1 MDAQNLVKDAEVAK
15 ERGAFYSALEAAL
28 GHPAPRRAGAPA
40 EAPPSLP
47 DTATCRFTI
56 VIPALNE
63 EQAIGGTL
71 TDVLQARRRI
81 VEETAVTKVHVVVVN
96 DGSTDR
102 TQEIAEGF
110 DEVTTIRFAKNRGY
124 GAAIKAGFKADD
136 SELVGFMD
144 ADGTLQAES
153 WIPLIKRLFE
163 ENADVVLGARLN
175 DQSEMPLVRRLG
187 NWGFARLLGFISGR
201 PLTDCA
207 SGMRVI
213 RRGSLKYL
221 MPLPDGLH
229 FTPAMSCNAL
239 LDRRLKISEV
249 PVPYAERVGRSKLS
263 VLNDGMR
270 FLTIILLTGC
280 FYNPIKCAA
289 CGIVL
294 SWMAAFVAWLAGWE
308 PALLFKT
315 MLNIDV
321 LAAGTALVCHQA
333 VKALIVAGPTRNEAE
348 RTLHRWTQPRLLANI
363 GFGLLGLAALV
374 TLALLLT
381 GSPKSGLLG
390 AGALASAFG
399 GVALVLLGISLRMMQ
414 SIRHKFEALI
424 HDPFARTH
432 QS

>member
-1 MDAQNLVKDAEVAK
+1 MDAQNTVKDAEVAK

-28 GHPAPRRAGAPA
+28 GHPAPRRAGSPA
-40 EAPPSLP
+40 DAAPSLP
-47 DTATCRFTI
+47 DAATCRFTI

-102 TQEIAEGF
+102 TQEIAERF
-110 DEVTTIRFAKNRGY
+110 DEVTTIRFEKNRGY

-175 DQSEMPLVRRLG
+175 DESDMPLIRRLG

-239 LDRRLKISEV
+239 LDQRLMISEV

-263 VLNDGMR
+263 VLKDGMR

-294 SWMAAFVAWLAGWE
+294 SWVAAFVAWLAGWE
-308 PALLFKT
+308 PAMLLKT

-321 LAAGTALVCHQA
+321 LAAGAALVCHQA
-333 VKALIVAGPTRNEAE
+333 VKALIVAGPAGNEAE
-348 RTLHRWTQPRLLANI
+348 RSLYRWTQPRLLANI

-381 GSPKSGLLG
+381 GSSKSGLLG
-390 AGALASAFG
+390 AGALAFSFG
-399 GVALVLLGISLRMMQ
+399 GVAFVFLGISLRMMQ
-414 SIRHKFEALI
+414 LIRHKFEALI
-424 HDPFARTH
+424 HDPFVRTH
-432 QS
+432 QP

>member
-15 ERGAFYSALEAAL
+15 ERAAFYSALEAAL
-28 GHPAPRRAGAPA
+28 GYPAPRRAGAPDDA
-40 EAPPSLP
+40 APSLP
-47 DTATCRFTI
+47 DTATCCFTI

-71 TDVLQARRRI
+71 TDVLQARSRI
-81 VEETAVTKVHVVVVN
+81 VEETAVTNVHVVVVN

-102 TQEIAEGF
+102 TQEIAECF
-110 DEVTTIRFAKNRGY
+110 DEVTTIRFEKNRGY
-124 GAAIKAGFKADD
+124 GAAIKAGFKVDD

-153 WIPLIKRLFE
+153 WIPLIKRLFDD
-163 ENADVVLGARLN
+163 NADVVLGARLN
-175 DQSEMPLVRRLG
+175 DESDMPLVRRLG

-263 VLNDGMR
+263 VLKDGMR

-294 SWMAAFVAWLAGWE
+294 SWMAAFIAWLAGWE
-308 PALLFKT
+308 PALLLKT

-333 VKALIVAGPTRNEAE
+333 VKALIVAGPSRNEAE
-348 RTLHRWTQPRLLANI
+348 RILHRWTQPRLLANI

-381 GSPKSGLLG
+381 GSPKSGLMG

-399 GVALVLLGISLRMMQ
+399 GVAFVLLGISLRMMQ

-424 HDPFARTH
+424 HDPFARTR

>member
-1 MDAQNLVKDAEVAK
+1 MDAQNTVKDAETEK

-28 GHPAPRRAGAPA
+28 GHPAPRRAGASA
-40 EAPPSLP
+40 DAVPSLA

-71 TDVLQARRRI
+71 TDVLLARRRI
-81 VEETAVTKVHVVVVN
+81 VEKTAVTEVRVVVVN

-110 DEVTTIRFAKNRGY
+110 DEVTTLRFEKNRGY

-153 WIPLIKRLFE
+153 WIPLIKKLFE
-163 ENADVVLGARLN
+163 DNADVVLGARLN
-175 DQSEMPLVRRLG
+175 NESEMPLVRRLG

-263 VLNDGMR
+263 VLKDGMR

-294 SWMAAFVAWLAGWE
+294 SWMAALIAWLAGWE
-308 PALLFKT
+308 PALLMKT

-321 LAAGTALVCHQA
+321 LAAGAALVCHQA
-333 VKALIVAGPTRNEAE
+333 VKALIVAGPTGNEAE
-348 RTLHRWTQPRLLANI
+348 RSLHRWTQPRLLANI

-399 GVALVLLGISLRMMQ
+399 GVAFVLLGISLRMMQ
-414 SIRHKFEALI
+414 LIRHKFEALI
-424 HDPFARTH
+424 HDPFVRTH
-432 QS
+432 PS

>member
-1 MDAQNLVKDAEVAK
+1 MDAQNLVKDAEVAT
-15 ERGAFYSALEAAL
+15 EREAFYSALEAAL
-28 GHPAPRRAGAPA
+28 GHPAPRRAGVSADA
-40 EAPPSLP
+40 TPSLP
-47 DTATCRFTI
+47 DAATCRFTI

-81 VEETAVTKVHVVVVN
+81 VEETAVTEVRVVVVN

-102 TQEIAEGF
+102 TQAIAEGF
-110 DEVTTIRFAKNRGY
+110 DEVTTIRFEKNRGY

-153 WIPLIKRLFE
+153 WIPLIKKLFE
-163 ENADVVLGARLN
+163 DNADVVLGARLN
-175 DQSEMPLVRRLG
+175 DESDMPLVRRLG

-201 PLTDCA
+201 PWTDCS

-239 LDRRLKISEV
+239 LDQRLKICEV

-263 VLNDGMR
+263 VLKDGMR

-294 SWMAAFVAWLAGWE
+294 SWMAAIIAWLAGWE
-308 PALLFKT
+308 PALLLKT

-321 LAAGTALVCHQA
+321 LAAGAALVCHQA
-333 VKALIVAGPTRNEAE
+333 VKALIVAGPTGNEAE
-348 RTLHRWTQPRLLANI
+348 RSLHRWTQPRLLANI

-399 GVALVLLGISLRMMQ
+399 GVAFVLLGISLRMMQ
-414 SIRHKFEALI
+414 LIRHKFEALI
-424 HDPFARTH
+424 HDPFVRA
-432 QS
+432 QES

>member
-1 MDAQNLVKDAEVAK
+1 MDAQNTVKDAEVAT

-40 EAPPSLP
+40 DAAPSLP

-71 TDVLQARRRI
+71 TDVLEARRRI
-81 VEETAVTKVHVVVVN
+81 VEETAVTEVRVVVVN

-102 TQEIAEGF
+102 TQEIAERF
-110 DEVTTIRFAKNRGY
+110 DEITTIRFEKNRGY

-144 ADGTLQAES
+144 ADGTLEAES
-153 WIPLIKRLFE
+153 WIPLINKLFE
-163 ENADVVLGARLN
+163 DNADVVLGARLN
-175 DQSEMPLVRRLG
+175 DQSDMPLVRRLG
-187 NWGFARLLGFISGR
+187 NWGFARLLGFVSGR

-249 PVPYAERVGRSKLS
+249 PVPYAERVGRSKLN
-263 VLNDGMR
+263 VLKDGMR

-294 SWMAAFVAWLAGWE
+294 SWMAALIAWLAGWE
-308 PALLFKT
+308 PALLLKT

-321 LAAGTALVCHQA
+321 LAAGAALVCHQA
-333 VKALIVAGPTRNEAE
+333 VKALIVAGPTGNEAE
-348 RTLHRWTQPRLLANI
+348 RSLHRWTQPRLLANI

-390 AGALASAFG
+390 ASALAFSFG
-399 GVALVLLGISLRMMQ
+399 GVAFVLLGISLRMMQ
-414 SIRHKFEALI
+414 LIRHKFEALI
-424 HDPFARTH
+424 HDPFVRTQ

>member
-1 MDAQNLVKDAEVAK
+1 MDAQNTVKDAEVAK

-40 EAPPSLP
+40 DDAPSLP
-47 DTATCRFTI
+47 ATATCRFTI

-71 TDVLQARRRI
+71 TDVLQVRRRI
-81 VEETAVTKVHVVVVN
+81 VEETPVTEVRVVVVN

-110 DEVTTIRFAKNRGY
+110 DEVTTIRFENNRGY
-124 GAAIKAGFKADD
+124 GAAIKAGFRADD

-153 WIPLIKRLFE
+153 WIPLIKKLFE
-163 ENADVVLGARLN
+163 DNADVVLGARLN
-175 DQSEMPLVRRLG
+175 DESVMPPVRRLG
-187 NWGFARLLGFISGR
+187 NWGFAKLLGFISGR

-263 VLNDGMR
+263 VLKDGMR

-294 SWMAAFVAWLAGWE
+294 SWVAAFVAWLAGWE
-308 PALLFKT
+308 PALLLKT

-321 LAAGTALVCHQA
+321 LAAGAALVCHQA
-333 VKALIVAGPTRNEAE
+333 VKALIVAGPTGNEAE
-348 RTLHRWTQPRLLANI
+348 RSLHRWTQPRLLANI
-363 GFGLLGLAALV
+363 GFSLLGLAALV

-381 GSPKSGLLG
+381 GSPKSGSLG
-390 AGALASAFG
+390 AGALAFAFG
-399 GVALVLLGISLRMMQ
+399 GVAFVLLGISLRMMAL
-414 SIRHKFEALI
+414 IRHKFEALL
-424 HDPFARTH
+424 HDPFVRTH
-432 QS
+432 QP